1 MSSAKKIRKLL
12 FLIPEDWYVCSH
24 RLPLIAGACRE
35 GLEVTVVTCVNKAEQ
50 PILAAGAKVVRSR
63 LHRGFSN
70 PLQDV
75 IGFLHLLRTYRRERP
90 DIVHHVTPK
99 SCLYGSLAAR
109 LTGVRIVVN
118 AMAGLGFLYTSN
130 SWKARL
136 VRPWVTLAFKLL
148 HFRSDARVIVQ
159 NMDDGE
165 FFIQNIN
172 LEPQNLVLIRGSG
185 VDIDSFKPMVQEPQ
199 GKIRFCLVARMIS
212 EKGLFEVVAAAR
224 ILQAERQDLE
234 FVFAGEPDVDNP
246 SGISAAQLQAW
257 HDEGVVSWLGRVS
270 DVAALLNTCHVGIL
284 PSYYREGFPKSLLE
298 AAACGLP
305 LIATDATGCREIC
318 HDGINGVL
326 VPVRDVAA
334 VVAAVKILADD
345 AQLRVQ
351 YGRESRRLVEENFSE
366 AIVVEQ
372 TMNLYQEL
380 LSEKANYE

>member
-1 MSSAKKIRKLL
+1 MSGAENPKKLL

-24 RLPLIAGACRE
+24 RLPLIEGAIDR
-35 GLEVTVVTCVNKAEQ
+35 GMVVTVVTRVDREKQ
-50 PILAAGAKVVRSR
+50 PILDAGAQVIPSR

-70 PLQDV
+70 PVQDL
-75 IGFLHLLRTYRRERP
+75 IGFIHLLTIYRRERP

-109 LTGVRIVVN
+109 LTGIKNVVN
-118 AMAGLGFLYTSN
+118 AMAGLGFLYTS
-130 SWKARL
+130 STWRARL

-148 HFRSDARVIVQ
+148 HFRSKTRVIVQ
-159 NMDDGE
+159 NNDDGD

-172 LEPQNLVLIRGSG
+172 LDLQNLVLIRGSG
-185 VDIDSFKPMVQEPQ
+185 VDTKTFKPVEREPQ

-246 SGISAAQLQAW
+246 SGISVGQLQAW
-257 HDEGVVSWLGRVS
+257 HDEGAITWLGRVS
-270 DVAALLNTCHVGIL
+270 DVAALLNTCHVGLL

-305 LIATDATGCREIC
+305 LLATDATGCREIC
-318 HDGINGVL
+318 QDGVNGVL
-326 VPVRDVAA
+326 VPVRDVAS
-334 VVAAVKILADD
+334 VVAAVKLLADD
-345 AQLRVQ
+345 PQLRER
-351 YGRESRRLVEENFSE
+351 YGRASRRLVEENFSE
-366 AIVVEQ
+366 TIVVEQ
-372 TMNLYQEL
+372 TMSLYQEL
-380 LSEKANYE
+380 LSENAENV